1 MKTFVDNTCRQVIE
15 RHILSALP
23 ELFAPVKVMCLSDD
37 DLLRIA
43 SEPERQREQRSFLKI
58 LVQGL
63 RDSLLDLQ
71 MR

>member
-1 MKTFVDNTCRQVIE
+1 MKTFVDNICRQVIE

-23 ELFAPVKVMCLSDD
+23 ELFTPTKVMCLSDE

-43 SEPERQREQRSFLKI
+43 LEPEKQREHRASLSI

-63 RDSLLDLQ
+63 RDSLTDLY
-71 MR
+71 M